1 MINIRKLYIDFDGCV
16 VNTIAAI
23 CQMYNEDF
31 KYYKDFKPV
40 KWWEVEIHI
49 LISRDSSNILPIWIG
64 QRKY

>member
-40 KWWEVEIHI
+40 KWWEVET
-49 LISRDSSNILPIWIG
+49 
-64 QRKY
+64 